1 MCKNINTA
9 AATYKHQQK
18 VNKKEQQQ
26 QQSKYGS
33 QATGSAQ
40 QAKKQTEGEKRARL
54 RHVATQRKRAMETLV
69 LQEKKRKK
77 LSLSLKVL

>member
-1 MCKNINTA
+1 MCKNINSA

-18 VNKKEQQQ
+18 VNKKEM
-26 QQSKYGS
+26 QSKYGS

-40 QAKKQTEGEKRARL
+40 QAKKQTAEGEKRARL

-69 LQEKKRKK
+69 LQAAKKKNYNFPLTLR
-77 LSLSLKVL
+77 